1 VYRIL
6 DAKTFFDSS
15 PPGEI
20 PGDGPPPDLKRLVS
34 AAESL
39 DPSSYPWETMKGILA
54 RGNRGLGA
62 GRAALESID
71 SIDGDTV
78 FVVGGQQ
85 AGLFGGPLYT
95 LYKAMHAVRLAERLA
110 VESGRNVVPVF
121 WVASDDHDFEE
132 VRRLGI
138 RTADGT
144 PVSIDYS
151 PEKRIDGAPLA
162 DVVLDDG
169 INDAV
174 ERLARSLPPGEP
186 SERYVGV
193 LRNSWTAGRTW
204 PEAFTAQMLE
214 VFEPYGL
221 IVLDPCWKGVK
232 ELFRTVYSR
241 EISEPLLST
250 RLVNE
255 RADLMEKMH
264 GRGRVLRKP
273 ENSTNLFIT
282 VDGRRQPLLLEASLF
297 TAGGRAFR
305 KEQLEEIIGNEP
317 HRISPAAALRPV
329 CQDAVL
335 PVAALIAGPGERVY
349 LEQLDTVYSHFGVT
363 KSLVW
368 PRASFT
374 VIDARILRTA
384 EKEGVSLRLLFE
396 DIDRIGN
403 RLAESSFPKEIE
415 RDIASLEEAV
425 ETGLTR
431 TAGFIAGR
439 DSSLEGFVHKEKGK
453 ILHSLRRIRDRALR
467 AHKASLDLTGRRLS
481 AASYF
486 LRPRRG
492 PQERWF
498 GMDAIA
504 AFLDGGGFDELLKLT
519 SPGEERHRIV
529 MPGG

>member
-15 PPGEI
+15 PPGGI
-20 PGDGPPPDLKRLVS
+20 PEDAPPPDLKRLAS

-39 DPSSYPWETMKGILA
+39 VPSSYPWETMKEILA
-54 RGNRGLGA
+54 RENRRLGA
-62 GRAALESID
+62 GKASLESID

-110 VESGRNVVPVF
+110 GETGRNVVPVF

-132 VRRLGI
+132 VGRLGV
-138 RTADGT
+138 RSGDGT
-144 PVSIDYS
+144 VVTVDYS
-151 PEKRIDGAPLA
+151 PENRIDGAPLA
-162 DVVLDDG
+162 EVVLDDG
-169 INDAV
+169 ISDAIG
-174 ERLARSLPPGEP
+174 RLARFLPPGES
-186 SERYVGV
+186 SERHIDV
-193 LRNSWTAGRTW
+193 LRGSWAAGRTW
-204 PEAFTAQMLE
+204 TEAFAVQMLK
-214 VFEPYGL
+214 VFEPHGL
-221 IVLDPCWKGVK
+221 VVLDPCWKRVK

-241 EISEPLLST
+241 EISEPLAST
-250 RLVNE
+250 LLVNE
-255 RADLMEKMH
+255 RAGSMERTH

-282 VDGRRQPLLLEASLF
+282 LDGRRRPLVFEPPLF
-297 TAGGRAFR
+297 AAGGRTFR
-305 KEQLEEIIGNEP
+305 KEELEDIIENEP

-349 LEQLDTVYSHFGVT
+349 LEQLDTVYSRFGVA

-384 EKEGVSLRLLFE
+384 EKEGVALPLLFE
-396 DIDRIGN
+396 DIDRIRN
-403 RLAESSFPKEIE
+403 SLAKSSFPGEIE
-415 RDIASLEEAV
+415 EDIDSLEEAV
-425 ETGLTR
+425 ESRLAR
-431 TAGFIAGR
+431 TAGFIAGM
-439 DSSLEGFVHKEKGK
+439 DPSLEGFVHREKGK
-453 ILHSLRRIRDRALR
+453 ILHSIRRIRERALR
-467 AHKASLDLTGRRLS
+467 AHKASLDLAVRRLS

-486 LRPRRG
+486 LRPRGG

-498 GMDAIA
+498 GMDAVA
-504 AFLDGGGFDELLKLT
+504 AFLHGGGFDELLKLT
-519 SPGEERHRIV
+519 SPGEERHRMV
-529 MPGG
+529 MPGE